1 MIENDESH
9 LQSVPNQKNLLK
21 DENVVKSKKRKLKK
35 NSNDLTEIQKK
46 KKLDNNTLNIPQDE
60 PKTFDTKPQTSE
72 MNNQEPPVK
81 LKKSKKVKQI
91 KEDTNLVA
99 KNESNTSDII
109 TKKKKNKKSKVPLI
123 ESNETSENEKKKFMS
138 KVP

>member
-35 NSNDLTEIQKK
+35 NSNDLTEIKKK

-60 PKTFDTKPQTSE
+60 PKTFDTKPQTNE

-123 ESNETSENEKKKFMS
+123 ESNETSGNEKKFMS